1 MNISTVVR
9 EQLSVANM
17 KNERFREIITRLL
30 AYGVIV
36 RDEDRIEQLLY
47 DDARRVEAMLEEYF
61 DVAGLLLH
69 HDATNQFYRLYA
81 PGAVVDGLPEDIY
94 ESTPSLRA
102 RVSTDFVAAALA
114 LRFIY
119 QNKLNN
125 GDIQPQGE
133 ALIGFE
139 ELAITL
145 QTQLKRPLPATL
157 SEKKSLLA
165 ELRRHR
171 LLSFSSSFSI
181 EDEDALLAIR
191 PTILGIVSNDALT
204 AALDAD
210 GLRDEFTRE
219 YSFTRA
225 AVDANGELDFIS
237 DCDERVLK
245 SDRMRELWAL
255 QRTQAREQAKL
266 TFEAEEVAGVVEAFK

>member
-9 EQLSVANM
+9 EHLSVANM
-17 KNERFREIITRLL
+17 QHERFREIITRLL

-47 DDARRVEAMLEEYF
+47 DDARRVETMLEEYF

-69 HDATNQFYRLYA
+69 HDTTNQFYRLYA

-94 ESTPSLRA
+94 EQTPSLRA

-119 QNKLNN
+119 QNKLHN

-133 ALIGFE
+133 VLIEFE

-145 QTQLKRPLPATL
+145 HTQLKRPLPTSL
-157 SEKKSLLA
+157 SDKKLLLA

-210 GLRDEFTRE
+210 GVIEQVAQIEET
-219 YSFTRA
+219 
-225 AVDANGELDFIS
+225 GE
-237 DCDERVLK
+237 
-245 SDRMRELWAL
+245 
-255 QRTQAREQAKL
+255 
-266 TFEAEEVAGVVEAFK
+266 